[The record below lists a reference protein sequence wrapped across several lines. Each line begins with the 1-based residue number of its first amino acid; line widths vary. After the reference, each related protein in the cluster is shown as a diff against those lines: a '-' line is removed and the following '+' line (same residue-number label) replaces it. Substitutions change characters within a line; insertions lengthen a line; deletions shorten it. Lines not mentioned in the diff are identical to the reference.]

1 MKETVLLQGKT
12 KRAGGGVSP
21 VRVAARRISLLSC
34 RLNLSKPGRGRPL
47 YRKGIKGVR
56 KQPECPKEVVKI
68 VRLSSCFG

>member
-34 RLNLSKPGRGRPL
+34 RLNQSKPGRGRPL

-56 KQPECPKEVVKI
+56 VGA
-68 VRLSSCFG
+68 L